1 MLSTTRCRLSRRRV
15 PHGGRLEVLANA
27 VQLAHIDA
35 MSSAAASR
43 IGPMGSWVVLG
54 ALAGVALANIGS
66 RWFMLLVPVA
76 VAGAVLIWQLN
87 PKQEFFGSI
96 AGFAVLPVIVGTRP
110 VPCAL
115 DGCDTTTQI
124 VWPFLAVALALV
136 VVGVLVGTRPA
147 SSLEADESHQ
157 PSLPRRD

>member
-1 MLSTTRCRLSRRRV
+1 M
-15 PHGGRLEVLANA
+15 
-27 VQLAHIDA
+27 
-35 MSSAAASR
+35 
-43 IGPMGSWVVLG
+43 GPWVVLG

-66 RWFMLLVPVA
+66 RWILLLVPVA

-115 DGCDTTTQI
+115 DGCDITTQI
-124 VWPFLAVALALV
+124 VWPFLAVALALL
-136 VVGVLVGTRPA
+136 VVGVLLGTRSP
-147 SSLEADESHQ
+147 SSLNADESHE
-157 PSLPRRD
+157 PSLPPGVERGGFRCGDAAAAALPLLVEHAETVRH